1 MLIIE
6 LDAIPVSQLLLSK
19 VLEIMLVVSG
29 SCCVFNGLSLVLDR
43 TSNMEDIGVR
53 LLIALSDVTVDAIE
67 SCMMVDVPGIPTTID
82 DVAEVLRVG
91 VAP

>member
-1 MLIIE
+1 
-6 LDAIPVSQLLLSK
+6 
-19 VLEIMLVVSG
+19 
-29 SCCVFNGLSLVLDR
+29 
-43 TSNMEDIGVR
+43 MEDIGVR